1 MAGFVHTIAELSN
14 YKAVEIIQLEKYGN
28 QSTTTLCWLVIVAAL
43 RLMRGDWWKLSIMM
57 KLYTM
62 ILIAKDCE
70 IRF

>member
-43 RLMRGDWWKLSIMM
+43 RLMRGAWCKLSIMM